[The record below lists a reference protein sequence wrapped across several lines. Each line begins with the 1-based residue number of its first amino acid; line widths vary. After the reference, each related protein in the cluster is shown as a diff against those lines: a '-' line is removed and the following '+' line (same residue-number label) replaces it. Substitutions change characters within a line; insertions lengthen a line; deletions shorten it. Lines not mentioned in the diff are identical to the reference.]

1 MAGDTHEDSSS
12 DTAADPAAAARRT
25 IALHRAV
32 AVITPDSIAVRQSRA
47 GLVGPLIELVLTIV
61 AVWAIMRFINSWP
74 LGVLFVLALIVTVLG
89 PLALIGFVNNVVGSS
104 FLMER
109 AKESARWQ
117 QGLLGLG
124 IGTFELVPFGRVQR
138 FEVTSDYDDELASGM
153 DQDIVD
159 WQVLLIKDNDKEL
172 TVGRVVAARFVARE
186 AGERANALATALGEM
201 SGADV
206 TLAILPPADAAEDQ
220 TGSEGVGYDARDERR
235 RYRRLD

>member
-1 MAGDTHEDSSS
+1 MASDTHEDPS
-12 DTAADPAAAARRT
+12 DDPTADPAAGEQRR
-25 IALHRAV
+25 IPLHRAV
-32 AVITPDSIAVRQSRA
+32 AVITADSIAVRQTRA
-47 GLVGPLIELVLTIV
+47 GLIGPLIELVLTVV

-124 IGTFELVPFGRVQR
+124 IGTFELVPFARVQR

-153 DQDIVD
+153 DQDLVD
-159 WQVLLIKDNDKEL
+159 WQVMLIKDNDKEL

-201 SGADV
+201 SGAEAV
-206 TLAILPPADAAEDQ
+206 LAVLPPPEDDDDQ
-220 TGSEGVGYDARDERR
+220 LDSDEVTYDASAERQ
-235 RYRRLD
+235 RYRRID